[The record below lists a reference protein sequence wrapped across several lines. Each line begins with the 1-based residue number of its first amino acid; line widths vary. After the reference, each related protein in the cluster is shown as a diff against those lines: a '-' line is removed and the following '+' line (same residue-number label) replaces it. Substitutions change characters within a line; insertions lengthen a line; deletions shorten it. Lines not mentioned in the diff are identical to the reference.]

1 MKVCSLLSGG
11 NLLTLGG
18 TCCLHCH
25 SSVEE
30 EEVAGSSK
38 TRIHFCQV
46 TWHHIPENSTLH
58 NHYYLSRQFKPKLK
72 YHIT

>member
-1 MKVCSLLSGG
+1 LSSGR
-11 NLLTLGG
+11 NLLTFEG

-25 SSVEE
+25 SSIKQEE
-30 EEVAGSSK
+30 GEGSSK

-46 TWHHIPENSTLH
+46 TWNNIPENSTLH
-58 NHYYLSRQFKPKLK
+58 NHCYLSSQFKPKLK